1 MISNR
6 ICKKSITT
14 CATSGAGTD
23 YHSGAIVLISALL
36 WSSCCSL
43 YSFLC
48 NILFDVLSLFS
59 WPLELSALFRFTA
72 CHYRI
77 FGLFKLFVSILIIM
91 CTCNILIQL
100 VFNFTDWTWQYFYN
114 NFFFFKISENM
125 PMGVWCLHFYRIS
138 FYNEMELQKCD
149 SFSFVFWRCVS

>member
-23 YHSGAIVLISALL
+23 YHSRAIVLISALL
-36 WSSCCSL
+36 WSSFCSL

-59 WPLELSALFRFTA
+59 WPLELSVLFRFTA

-100 VFNFTDWTWQYFYN
+100 VYNYTDWTWQYFYN
-114 NFFFFKISENM
+114 NVFFLKNKWKHANGSLMFD
-125 PMGVWCLHFYRIS
+125 FYRIS